1 MASQEK
7 HFLLFIPKNGI
18 LYPLVKF
25 CMIPLLALTVL
36 ALMTDFLVMP
46 FITRHGQEF
55 QIPNI
60 IGISLTEAT
69 EMLADIGAVI
79 EIAGEEP
86 SPDLPEGTVM
96 VQTPFAGSMAKKGR
110 RVKVIISAGRE
121 MVEVPDMVGFS
132 QRQSELKLREAGLKV
147 GTFNWASSDSLPINV
162 LVFSVPST
170 GSLVLKET
178 PVNLFFNRGSQG
190 NMVFVPQFVGMLLDE
205 TEQIADSLGLLISK
219 VDHATNAFL
228 LPNTVL
234 WQSLRAGS
242 KVETGSYMQLKV
254 SVTD

>member
-1 MASQEK
+1 MASQDK
-7 HFLLFIPKNGI
+7 PFLRFIPRGGI

-25 CMIPLLALTVL
+25 CLIPLLALALL
-36 ALMTDFLVMP
+36 ALLTDFLIMP

-55 QIPNI
+55 PIPNI
-60 IGISLTEAT
+60 VGVSLTEAT
-69 EMLADIGAVI
+69 EMLADIGAVV

-96 VQTPFAGSMAKKGR
+96 VQTPLAGSMAKKGR

-121 MVEVPDMVGFS
+121 MVEVPGMVGFS

-147 GTFNWASSDSLPINV
+147 GDFNWASNDSLPVNV
-162 LVFSVPST
+162 LVFSVPSA
-170 GSLVLKET
+170 GSLVLKDT
-178 PVNLFFNRGSQG
+178 PINLYFNRGSQD
-190 NMVFVPQFVGMLLDE
+190 NVVFVPQLVGMLLNE
-205 TEQIADSLGLLISK
+205 AEQIVDSLGLLISK
-219 VDHATNAFL
+219 VDYAANAFL

-242 KVETGSYMQLKV
+242 KTETGSYIQLKV
-254 SVTD
+254 SMTD